1 MPNTRTRTGAG
12 TQTDTD
18 AASDLGAYGQ
28 KALPCT
34 VVLND
39 AVVGAPEIRVP
50 VNSTQLEISSYG
62 ATARQARR
70 HRSVVAVV
78 VRHNVKV
85 LDGIGFRLRCRLG
98 TSDELKRVYDQI
110 GTSAGILAAK
120 LCRCAFAPPGTG
132 GR

>member
-1 MPNTRTRTGAG
+1 VPNTRTRTGAG

-39 AVVGAPEIRVP
+39 AVVGAPEIRVT
-50 VNSTQLEISSYG
+50 VNSTQLEYP
-62 ATARQARR
+62 ATARPPGKPDAIAR
-70 HRSVVAVV
+70 SLQSWSGTTS
-78 VRHNVKV
+78 KV
-85 LDGIGFRLRCRLG
+85 LDGRGFRLRCRLG